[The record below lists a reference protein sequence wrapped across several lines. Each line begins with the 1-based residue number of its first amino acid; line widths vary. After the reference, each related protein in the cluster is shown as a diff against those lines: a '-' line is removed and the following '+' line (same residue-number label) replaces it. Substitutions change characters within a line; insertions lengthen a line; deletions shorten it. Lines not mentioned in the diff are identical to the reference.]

1 MSPTVLEEALRR
13 EGRWSYP
20 EFVRWALYHPE
31 CGYYRQQ
38 RERVG
43 TSRGTDFAT
52 NLSVRSLLAPLVKAA
67 LEDLLAPDSLAD
79 HGFLE
84 IGAEPGEELFRE
96 GNPGFREC
104 RVVGVGEVL
113 PVLEG
118 RWIVFANEVLDAQP
132 FVRLVFRAG
141 EWREVF
147 VEAGGIEGPPLREV
161 EDAVASGDGRRAV
174 ALLPAEAPEGYR
186 FDLSVEAEDRL
197 GEWLGGGWTGSF
209 LTLDYGSEWEALSR
223 YLPAGTARSYRNHR
237 EEADLLKEP
246 GERDLTCNVCWDR
259 LAAAL
264 VRHGFVVGGPIR
276 QEAFFLQHSRAAL
289 QPLIEDTGPNAWER
303 KSQLQQLLHP
313 AHFGAAFQ
321 ALWGIRRT
329 PAAAATQPRGAR

>member
-1 MSPTVLEEALRR
+1 MSTTVLVEALRR

-31 CGYYRQQ
+31 HGYYRRQ
-38 RERVG
+38 RQRVG

-52 NLSVRSLLAPLVKAA
+52 NLSVRSLLAPLVRAA
-67 LEDLLAPDSLAD
+67 LEDLLAPDALAA

-84 IGAEPGEELFRE
+84 IGAEPGEELFQA

-104 RVVGVGEVL
+104 RVAGVGAAF
-113 PVLEG
+113 PRLEG
-118 RWIVFANEVLDAQP
+118 PWIVFANEVLDAQP
-132 FVRLVFRAG
+132 FVRLVFRSG

-147 VEAGGIEGPPLREV
+147 VAPAGEGEADLCEV
-161 EDAVASGDGRRAV
+161 EDAVASADGRRAV
-174 ALLPAEAPEGYR
+174 DLLPPEAPEGYR

-197 GEWLGGGWTGSF
+197 GEWLAGPWTGSF
-209 LTLDYGSEWEALSR
+209 LTLDYGSEWEALAR
-223 YLPAGTARSYRNHR
+223 HLPAGTARSYRNHR
-237 EEADLLKEP
+237 EEVDLLKEP
-246 GERDLTCNVCWDR
+246 AERDLTCNVCWDR

-264 VRHGFVVGGPIR
+264 AHHGFAVGGPVR
-276 QEAFFLQHSRAAL
+276 QEAFFLQHAQSAL
-289 QPLIEDTGPNAWER
+289 QPLVEDTGPGAWER

-321 ALWGIRRT
+321 ALWGIRQVPGT
-329 PAAAATQPRGAR
+329 RGAT